1 MTEYQNLQKQ
11 FQSYAKKDEEMLSKK
26 KARKNWQSTG
36 PASARIDNDAP
47 TFFEQ
52 IEAEVNQVMNA
63 Y

>member
-1 MTEYQNLQKQ
+1 
-11 FQSYAKKDEEMLSKK
+11 MLSRK
-26 KARKNWQSTG
+26 KARKNWQATG
-36 PASARIDNDAP
+36 PSSARVDNDAP